1 MQADKITFKM
11 IDWNKMPLL
20 KTMVLVQSSI
30 ILLFSIF
37 TGLISYNLWIQRNE
51 NILSAKKMDIVRMM
65 SSQQEKIRVLKSLG
79 MNEAVDVSL
88 KDSRK
93 ISDVKSIEVLKISP
107 QDFEKIKSKDSVL
120 LIPGN
125 YDKET
130 PYFLLI
136 KIQIE
141 NSTGKMLGFFIVGI
155 VFFIFSITYF
165 SMNYV
170 LKKFLYPLSLLV
182 SDNDMI
188 KKDDLIE
195 ARGEG
200 EIGVLIGKVRDYHLK
215 EISLESEK
223 VNYRIA
229 NQLAHDIRS
238 PLGILKSIRP
248 ELNSFSEANKA
259 KALLSIHR
267 IDEIVDSL
275 LVSRKS
281 RTNNKFK
288 SVVDIGDIVDTI
300 VLEKKVEYEEYDKL
314 DIKWL
319 ASRSEKFFAYGDRVV
334 LKGIISNLI
343 NNSVE
348 AMPNHKGS
356 VTLSLVCDEKY
367 CKIIVKDN
375 GSGISNDLKDRI
387 LHEEVT
393 SKANGNG
400 IGLLNARL
408 DLEKMDGDIKLFSSS
423 SEGTEFHIKLKVYSQ
438 IEKYDKIIPKMI
450 VLIDDDRLVRINWT
464 YFCRDRSIPI
474 KCFTSVESFLN
485 ESTDFDLES
494 LIFIDS
500 NLKDE
505 DRGEIEAEKIYK
517 KGFKYLYV
525 VTGYQK
531 DDIVKPKWIRSVF
544 AKEPSCILDL
554 IL

>member
-1 MQADKITFKM
+1 
-11 IDWNKMPLL
+11 
-20 KTMVLVQSSI
+20 
-30 ILLFSIF
+30 
-37 TGLISYNLWIQRNE
+37 
-51 NILSAKKMDIVRMM
+51 
-65 SSQQEKIRVLKSLG
+65 
-79 MNEAVDVSL
+79 
-88 KDSRK
+88 
-93 ISDVKSIEVLKISP
+93 
-107 QDFEKIKSKDSVL
+107 
-120 LIPGN
+120 
-125 YDKET
+125 
-130 PYFLLI
+130 
-136 KIQIE
+136 
-141 NSTGKMLGFFIVGI
+141 
-155 VFFIFSITYF
+155 
-165 SMNYV
+165 
-170 LKKFLYPLSLLV
+170 
-182 SDNDMI
+182 
-188 KKDDLIE
+188 
-195 ARGEG
+195 
-200 EIGVLIGKVRDYHLK
+200 
-215 EISLESEK
+215 
-223 VNYRIA
+223 
-229 NQLAHDIRS
+229 
-238 PLGILKSIRP
+238 
-248 ELNSFSEANKA
+248 
-259 KALLSIHR
+259 
-267 IDEIVDSL
+267 
-275 LVSRKS
+275 
-281 RTNNKFK
+281 
-288 SVVDIGDIVDTI
+288 
-300 VLEKKVEYEEYDKL
+300 
-314 DIKWL
+314 
-319 ASRSEKFFAYGDRVV
+319 
-334 LKGIISNLI
+334 
-343 NNSVE
+343 
-348 AMPNHKGS
+348 
-356 VTLSLVCDEKY
+356 
-367 CKIIVKDN
+367 VKDN